1 MWRTSLASFPALQ
14 SKGYRATWTT
24 LWTRLNVS
32 QNSYCTCNQ
41 QSCVTEIYQ
50 EFLWPRKQV
59 SQPAWHSALPPWQL
73 WFLCTTVSSASDQ
86 DLSMPR
92 SLGTDNP
99 TGLPEQPRQGQLAL
113 KRLQIQAREV
123 AKGGHAVIGYEFEGV
138 WIKQPLYPP
147 DRQCVSRI
155 DAFFVT

>member
-1 MWRTSLASFPALQ
+1 M
-14 SKGYRATWTT
+14 
-24 LWTRLNVS
+24 
-32 QNSYCTCNQ
+32 
-41 QSCVTEIYQ
+41 YQ
-50 EFLWPRKQV
+50 DFLWPRKQV
-59 SQPAWHSALPPWQL
+59 SQSAWHSALLPWQL

-123 AKGGHAVIGYEFEGV
+123 AKGGHAVIGYESEGV

-147 DRQCVSRI
+147 DRVGQQNRHIFCYLTCQICKTRSTLPNEPQKTCHLKILKLPIQCSWHI
-155 DAFFVT
+155 CHLFSELSNS